1 MHEHYIWYR
10 LAPGHSLIFQI
21 YMGALFYEYN
31 LISIVGI
38 VIQIISLRVHAT
50 CIYWKVQTQ
59 VWPLL
64 SQVQIWR
71 ERERE
76 SHRCYLQPSIDSS
89 GDPWSKLNAVY
100 NNGITGV
107 GSFNN

>member
-1 MHEHYIWYR
+1 MYILEGADTS
-10 LAPGHSLIFQI
+10 LAFAVTSSN
-21 YMGALFYEYN
+21 M
-31 LISIVGI
+31 
-38 VIQIISLRVHAT
+38 
-50 CIYWKVQTQ
+50 
-59 VWPLL
+59 
-64 SQVQIWR
+64 

-89 GDPWSKLNAVY
+89 GDPWSKLYAVY